1 MKKGQVY
8 EGSVVRVDFPNKGIV
23 CVGDETAVVKN
34 SLPGQKVKFSV
45 NKVRKGKAEGRL
57 LEVTEKSPLE
67 TGRTCSL
74 FGLCGGC
81 TYLSLPYEEQLKVK
95 EEQVKRLLDSV
106 LNKQEEAWI
115 FEGIKGSPKA
125 YEYRNKMEF
134 SFGDEYKD
142 GPLALGMHKRGSFY
156 DIVTVADCEIVDA
169 DYRLILQ
176 SVRDYFARAKVSFFH
191 RMSHEGYLRHLLVR
205 KASRTGEIL
214 VALVTTSQDPWQGET
229 AVEGSLD
236 ADALITGFKDLLLS
250 LEQDG
255 KLVGKFA
262 GILHITN
269 DSIADVVQS
278 DHTELLYGQEYFY
291 EELLGLKFKISTFSF
306 FQTNSY
312 SAEVLYQTARDYVGD
327 LGGSDKTVFDLYSGT
342 GTIAQ
347 LMAPAAGKVIGVEIV
362 EEAVEAAKKN
372 AAANGLDNCEFI
384 AGDVLKVLD
393 EVEEKPDMIILDPPR
408 DGIHPKALPKIIAY
422 GVEHIVYISC
432 KPTSL
437 VRDLEVFL
445 ENGYRVDK
453 AVAVDQFPW
462 TANVETVC
470 LLSKL
475 QSKEHIEIEVKMDEM
490 DLTSA
495 ESKATYEEIREY
507 VLEHTGLKVSH
518 LYIAQVKQK
527 YGIIERENYN
537 KPKSENA
544 KQPQCPAEKEKA
556 ITEALRHFGM
566 IL

>member
-1 MKKGQVY
+1 MAL
-8 EGSVVRVDFPNKGIV
+8 EGN
-23 CVGDETAVVKN
+23 
-34 SLPGQKVKFSV
+34 
-45 NKVRKGKAEGRL
+45 
-57 LEVTEKSPLE
+57 
-67 TGRTCSL
+67 
-74 FGLCGGC
+74 
-81 TYLSLPYEEQLKVK
+81 LS
-95 EEQVKRLLDSV
+95 
-106 LNKQEEAWI
+106 A
-115 FEGIKGSPKA
+115 
-125 YEYRNKMEF
+125 
-134 SFGDEYKD
+134 
-142 GPLALGMHKRGSFY
+142 
-156 DIVTVADCEIVDA
+156 
-169 DYRLILQ
+169 
-176 SVRDYFARAKVSFFH
+176 
-191 RMSHEGYLRHLLVR
+191 
-205 KASRTGEIL
+205 
-214 VALVTTSQDPWQGET
+214 
-229 AVEGSLD
+229 LD
-236 ADALITGFKDLLLS
+236 ADGLIAGFKDLLLS

-255 KLVGKFA
+255 KLSGKFA

-422 GVEHIVYISC
+422 GVDHIVYISC

-462 TANVETVC
+462 TANVETVV
-470 LLSKL
+470 LLSKGMVD
-475 QSKEHIEIEVKMDEM
+475 SRKVKVDFSLEDM
-490 DLTSA
+490 DLS
-495 ESKATYEEIREY
+495 EFKGKATYEQIKAY
-507 VLEHTGLKVSH
+507 VLEQTGLKVSS
-518 LYIAQVKQK
+518 LYIAQIKKKCGLDV
-527 YGIIERENYN
+527 GENFN
-537 KPKSENA
+537 LAKSENA
-544 KQPQCPAEKEKA
+544 RQPKCTPEKEEA
-556 ITEALRHFGM
+556 IMQAFKHFG
-566 IL
+566 IV

>member
-176 SVRDYFARAKVSFFH
+176 TVRDYFARAKVSFFH

-214 VALVTTSQDPWQGET
+214 VALVTTSQNPWQGET

-422 GVEHIVYISC
+422 GVDHIVYISC

-445 ENGYRVDK
+445 ENSYRVDK

-475 QSKEHIEIEVKMDEM
+475 QSKEHIEIEVKMDEL

-495 ESKATYEEIREY
+495 ESKATYDEIKAY
-507 VLEHTGLKVSH
+507 VLEKHGLKVSS
-518 LYIAQVKQK
+518 LYISQVKRKCGLDVGQ
-527 YGIIERENYN
+527 NYN
-537 KPKSENA
+537 LSKKEDA
-544 KQPQCPAEKEKA
+544 KVPQCPPEKEAA
-556 ITEALRHFGM
+556 IMDALKHFQM
-566 IL
+566 I